1 MTAHLLC
8 ISFRKATERE
18 RGREGGREGRKVA
31 GRGREGGREGRRV
44 AGEGEDGGGRRI
56 RTVTIFLL

>member
-18 RGREGGREGRKVA
+18 
-31 GRGREGGREGRRV
+31 RGREGGREGRRV